1 MDLGPNKVA
10 LVLLVVGA
18 NQLFELLLSLL
29 EVRRV
34 RRFRGS
40 LGSPRC
46 ISKPEVNPAD
56 FSRRKTGF
64 VDLRVKLVSASIRS
78 LRVGSF
84 GIRLQLRIVGLLS
97 DSIQQ
102 KICKQR
108 NRDSYFH
115 NSVSF
120 C

>member
-1 MDLGPNKVA
+1 MGLGSSKVA

-64 VDLRVKLVSASIRS
+64 VDLGVKLVSESIRS
-78 LRVGSF
+78 LREGSF
-84 GIRLQLRIVGLLS
+84 GIKLQMRIVGRLS
-97 DSIQQ
+97 DSIQR
-102 KICKQR
+102 KISKQR
-108 NRDSYFH
+108 NRHNYFH
-115 NSVSF
+115 NSRSF